1 MTYFENSFFSTKCYF
16 ARLYIWYK
24 PNWQGLE
31 YKELAMVKYSQNAT
45 ESKYLVTLN
54 IWSIKN
60 SPVEMMKQFI
70 KKWM

>member
-54 IWSIKN
+54 I
-60 SPVEMMKQFI
+60 
-70 KKWM
+70 